1 MAPETGKKPLS
12 GLWKFAI
19 DFGPLLV
26 FFFANRFAPGDEIAR
41 AITAT
46 IAFMIAMTIG
56 LILSYVKSGRIAP
69 MLWFTAAIVLLF
81 GGLTI
86 WLHDAHFIQMKPTII
101 YTGFALIL
109 GIGLLRD
116 KPLLKYILESG
127 FPALDHQGWV
137 KLTRNWMWFFI
148 AMAIFNEAVR
158 FYFSFDIWL
167 AIKVWGVT
175 ALSFLFAMA
184 QAPILMR
191 HSTEDKDNSTEK

>member
-1 MAPETGKKPLS
+1 MSGAPKPPLS
-12 GLWKFAI
+12 GGWKFAI

-26 FFFANRFAPGDEIAR
+26 FFFANRFAPGDDITR

-46 IAFMIAMTIG
+46 IAFMIAMVIG
-56 LILSYVKSGRIAP
+56 LSISYVKSGRIAP
-69 MLWFTAAIVLLF
+69 MLWFTAAIVALF

-101 YTGFALIL
+101 YAGFAGIL
-109 GIGLLRD
+109 GVGLLRG
-116 KPLLKYILESG
+116 KPLLKYVLESG
-127 FPALDHQGWV
+127 FPDLEHEGWV
-137 KLTRNWMWFFI
+137 KLTRNWTLFFI
-148 AMAIFNEAVR
+148 AMAIFNEVVR
-158 FYFSFDIWL
+158 FYFSFDTWL

-191 HSTEDKDNSTEK
+191 HSKGSAEDPSDT